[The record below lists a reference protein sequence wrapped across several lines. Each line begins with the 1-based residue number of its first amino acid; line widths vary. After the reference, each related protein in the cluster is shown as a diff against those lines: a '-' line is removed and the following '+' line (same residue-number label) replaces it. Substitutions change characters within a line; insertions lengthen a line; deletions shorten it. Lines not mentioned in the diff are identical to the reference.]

1 MKTSSGAV
9 VKREDRGSLDDF
21 SGIIS
26 VLSVKESWTLKE
38 NSQRDNKA
46 QWKEICVRYKSD
58 SKTQHKI
65 KFYLAYNN

>member
-9 VKREDRGSLDDF
+9 VKREDRGSRDDF

-46 QWKEICVRYKSD
+46 QWKEIRVRYKSD
-58 SKTQHKI
+58 GKTQHKI
-65 KFYLAYNN
+65 KFYLAYN